1 MDTSLVFIF
10 MCTMERRG
18 RRGNPAGG
26 GLRQKG
32 AGVSEGTVERFAG
45 SLRFRTVS
53 MEDVTDEG
61 RREFQALHR
70 HLERSFPLVHS
81 TFPPRKPGDLSLL
94 FRIPGKDAS
103 LRPLLLTAHQDV
115 VPAGDPED
123 WTRRPFRGEVA
134 EGRVWGRGAV
144 DYKIGLCGMLEAV
157 EHLLREGTVLRRG
170 LVLAFG
176 HDEEIG
182 GSRGA
187 ERITSLLER
196 EGVRCCMALD
206 EGGYIYSY
214 PWARRP
220 VAVVAVAEKGYA
232 TVVISA
238 RGVQGHASVPPGELA
253 IEALSRAVCSLADR
267 PMPVRLCPPAAALVE
282 GTVGGAGA
290 LEPDSLEGLSVH
302 PEANALL
309 RTTGAPTVIG
319 GGEAENVLPATAMAR
334 INFRTVPGQTS
345 RDVMEHVRKCLEGLP
360 VKAELVRD
368 ASLSEPSDISPA
380 SGSLWDALEESIRHS
395 FPGLDVYPG
404 IFPAATDSRRY
415 SRICDAVYR
424 FVPAR
429 LGPRGMGTLHSV
441 DESVSVGDYLGAVD
455 FYRALVRRVCG

>member
-1 MDTSLVFIF
+1 VFIF
-10 MCTMERRG
+10 MGTMERG
-18 RRGNPAGG
+18 SRRGNPAGS
-26 GLRQKG
+26 RTPQKG
-32 AGVSEGTVERFAG
+32 AGVSEGAVERFAG

-53 MEDVTDEG
+53 MGYATDEG
-61 RREFQALHR
+61 RREFLALHR
-70 HLERSFPLVHS
+70 HLERSFPAVHGS
-81 TFPPRKPGDLSLL
+81 FPPRKPGDLGLL
-94 FRIPGKDAS
+94 FRIPGEDPS

-115 VPAGDPED
+115 VPAGNPGD
-123 WTRRPFRGEVA
+123 WTRPPFGGEVA

-157 EHLLREGTVLRRG
+157 EQLLREGAVLRRG
-170 LVLAFG
+170 VVLAFG

-187 ERITSLLER
+187 EGITSLLER

-220 VAVVAVAEKGYA
+220 AAVVAVAEKGYA
-232 TVVISA
+232 TVVLSA

-267 PMPVRLCPPAAALVE
+267 PMPVRLCTPAAALVE
-282 GTVGGAGA
+282 GTVGDPGA
-290 LEPDSLEGLSVH
+290 LEPDYLQRLTAH
-302 PEANALL
+302 PAANALL
-309 RTTGAPTVIG
+309 RTTAAPTVIG
-319 GGEAENVLPATAMAR
+319 GGEAENVLPAEASAR
-334 INFRTVPGQTS
+334 VNFRTLPGQTS

-360 VKAELVRD
+360 AKAELVRD
-368 ASLSEPSDISPA
+368 ASLSEPSGISPA
-380 SGSLWDALEESIRHS
+380 SGFLWDALEESIRHS

-429 LGPRGMGTLHSV
+429 LGSRGMGVLHSV
-441 DESVSVGDYLGAVD
+441 DESVSVDDYLAAVG